1 MGKNT
6 LQTTNHVKWHMP
18 PRGFT
23 GYKLKTHP
31 RHPSFLPLA
40 SGFWY
45 DKPKMAPSS
54 FPFHG
59 IFSALGQE
67 PTEETPQMSPR
78 GTSPHGGQRD
88 EGGIGR
94 IAVDIYEQDN
104 YYIIKAPIAGVKM
117 NDLDIEISDN
127 IITIRGV
134 RQQTDSVPNDQYYLQ
149 ECFWG
154 PFSRSV
160 TLPFPI
166 DPKKVKA
173 TFNKECILKILI
185 PKEEKVKIVRIN
197 EG

>member
-1 MGKNT
+1 
-6 LQTTNHVKWHMP
+6 
-18 PRGFT
+18 
-23 GYKLKTHP
+23 
-31 RHPSFLPLA
+31 
-40 SGFWY
+40 
-45 DKPKMAPSS
+45 MARSA

-67 PTEETPQMSPR
+67 PLEP
-78 GTSPHGGQRD
+78 
-88 EGGIGR
+88 EGKRSKKDHASSQGNASSGIGR

-104 YYIIKAPIAGVKM
+104 YYIIKAPIAGVRLS
-117 NDLDIEISDN
+117 DIDIEITDN
-127 IITIRGV
+127 VLTIRGTREQSEKDV
-134 RQQTDSVPNDQYYLQ
+134 LEDQYYLQ

-154 PFSRSV
+154 EFSRSV